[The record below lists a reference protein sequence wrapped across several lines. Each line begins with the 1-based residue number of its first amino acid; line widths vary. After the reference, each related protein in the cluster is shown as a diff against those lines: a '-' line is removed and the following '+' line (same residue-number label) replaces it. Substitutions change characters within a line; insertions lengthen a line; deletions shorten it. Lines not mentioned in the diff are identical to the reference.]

1 MRSLLAR
8 LDAFGSGR
16 LTATLL
22 LLSLVALRM
31 LNPPFLEILQL
42 RGFDLM
48 QQLAPEKKRDV
59 VVKVLDIDEKSLRA
73 LGQWPWPRDVM
84 AELILRVGQAGAV
97 VIGMD
102 IVLAEPDRTSP
113 ARLAERLGEERP
125 DMASLL
131 RALPDHDRVL
141 AGILSRSRIVLGQT
155 GVPDAAS
162 GAERPPIR
170 TPVAELGVSARAF
183 LPDYAGLVRNLDLFE
198 QAAPGRGAFTL
209 NPEPDGIVRRVPAM
223 IQARGDLYPALSL
236 EMLRVASG
244 ETTFRIRSDA
254 TGVQELGLGAFTIPV
269 DARARLWPHARRHEP
284 SRYVP
289 AIDLL
294 EGRVPPDAL
303 AGKIVLFGTSAVGLH
318 DLKTTPLERALP
330 GVEVHAMILEGILQG
345 GLLSRPPN
353 ADGIEV
359 GGFLLLGIGLI
370 VLIPSIGARFTGL
383 GMPAI
388 LGALGWGAWH
398 FFIEHREL
406 YDALLPAIG
415 LALLAGYLIYS
426 NYRVEERKRRAIR
439 STFSHY
445 MAPALVDRLVKD
457 PEGVRLGGE
466 RREITILFTDMR
478 DFTTIS
484 ESMDAQE
491 LLRYTNRYLGPTTQA
506 IVDRNG
512 TINKYIGDAAM
523 AFWNAPL
530 DDAAHARNACLAVLS
545 IRREIAALNV
555 TIAREAELA
564 AQAGQ
569 SRATDRQVRIG
580 MGVGT
585 GICSVGN
592 VGGETRREYTALG
605 DPVNVAARLE
615 SQSKSFGV
623 DNVVAETT
631 IERAGPL
638 AVLRLGD
645 IHVKGRG
652 QALRVFTVV
661 GDDAM
666 AEGEEFRGWARA
678 HEMMLEH
685 AQAGRWAEAADALAL
700 LEPIGEAHGFGAMYE
715 VYRRRIAAREWMDAA

>member
-31 LNPPFLEILQL
+31 INPPFLEILQL

-48 QQLAPEKKRDV
+48 QQLAPEKRRDI
-59 VVKVLDIDEKSLRA
+59 VVKVIDIDEKSLRA
-73 LGQWPWPRDVM
+73 LGQWPWPRDTM
-84 AELILRVGQAGAV
+84 ADLILRVGQAGAV
-97 VIGMD
+97 VVGMD

-125 DMASLL
+125 DMSALL

-170 TPVAELGVSARAF
+170 TPVAELGASARAF

-198 QAAPGRGAFTL
+198 QAAPGRGVFTL

-254 TGVQELGLGAFTIPV
+254 TGVQELGIGAFAIPV
-269 DARARLWPHARRHEP
+269 DARGRLWPHARPHEP

-294 EGRVPPDAL
+294 EGLVAPDAL

-345 GLLSRPPN
+345 GLLSRPPH

-359 GGFLLLGIGLI
+359 GGFLFLGIGLI

-388 LGALGWGAWH
+388 LGSMGWGAWH
-398 FFIEHREL
+398 FFIEHGEL

-530 DDAAHARNACLAVLS
+530 DDADHARNACLAVLS
-545 IRREIAALNV
+545 IRREIAALNE

-652 QALRVFTVV
+652 KALRVFTVV

-666 AEGEEFRGWARA
+666 AAGDEFKGWARA
-678 HEMMLEH
+678 HEMMLDH
-685 AQAGRWAEAADALAL
+685 AAAGRWDEAADALAL
-700 LEPIGEAHGFGAMYE
+700 LEPIGEAHGFGAMYQ
-715 VYRRRIAAREWMDAA
+715 VYRKRIAGREWMDAA